1 MFKILLNFFKNL
13 NLNNY
18 YISLI
23 PPHKRHLLI
32 LEVIHPNGL
41 ISFLLKFDSQLEWIL
56 LPTPFSRGSFYYKK
70 IMKEISAIKNEKED
84 KIKLV
89 TISAP
94 FEKLDGLK
102 DYEYL
107 EYFIYLNQF
116 DRRKL
121 NKEII
126 GNRKESSTYKYDFAF
141 SFAGEDRNIVR
152 MIVDALN
159 ENKVNV
165 FYDEY
170 YEAEMLGKK
179 LSKYFQNKFGS
190 ETKYVVVFISKYYPI
205 KDWTNFEFSIARDEA
220 KLRKEEYILP
230 VKLDDTKILGIHDDI
245 GYIDYRTKGLTGTIR
260 LLLEKL
266 KKANEPER
274 RD

>member
-1 MFKILLNFFKNL
+1 
-13 NLNNY
+13 
-18 YISLI
+18 
-23 PPHKRHLLI
+23 
-32 LEVIHPNGL
+32 
-41 ISFLLKFDSQLEWIL
+41 
-56 LPTPFSRGSFYYKK
+56 
-70 IMKEISAIKNEKED
+70 MKEISVIKNEKED

-89 TISAP
+89 IISAP
-94 FEKLDGLK
+94 FEKLEGLK

-107 EYFIYLNQF
+107 EYFIYLSKF
-116 DRRKL
+116 DRRKIH
-121 NKEII
+121 KEII
-126 GNRKESSTYKYDFAF
+126 RNMKESSTYKYDFAL
-141 SFAGEDRNIVR
+141 SFAGEDRNVVT
-152 MIVDALN
+152 MISDALN
-159 ENKVNV
+159 EKKINV

-170 YEAEMLGKK
+170 YEADMIGKK

-190 ETKYVVVFISKYYPI
+190 ETKFVVVFISKYYPI

-274 RD
+274 KG